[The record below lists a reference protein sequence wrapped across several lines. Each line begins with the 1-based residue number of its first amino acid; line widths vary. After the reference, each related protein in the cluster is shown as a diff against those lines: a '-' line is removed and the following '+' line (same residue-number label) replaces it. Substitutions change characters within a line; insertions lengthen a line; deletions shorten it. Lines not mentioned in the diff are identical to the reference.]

1 MLLLDTNVTLM
12 PATVAASR
20 VPTFDYSLLIR
31 FGGECFRFRS
41 QSELLALASTSS
53 QLLDIMGR
61 SRRLRVLSVTLRRRR
76 LFLNATSETHIYFDK
91 ENNEE
96 RSSSTSKYHDDC
108 QCIPSQVDTIDM
120 SWSSIK
126 KSVRRV
132 NVVFTG
138 QYQRN
143 M

>member
-1 MLLLDTNVTLM
+1 MADSRVFRSELKSGRCSSTVEVTLM

-20 VPTFDYSLLIR
+20 VPTFDSSLLIR

-53 QLLDIMGR
+53 QLL
-61 SRRLRVLSVTLRRRR
+61 
-76 LFLNATSETHIYFDK
+76 ETHIYFDK

>member
-1 MLLLDTNVTLM
+1 MAYGFIVGEAERYITLLDSWMSIRSWKEMKEMLWLKFG
-12 PATVAASR
+12 AADD
-20 VPTFDYSLLIR
+20 P
-31 FGGECFRFRS
+31 E
-41 QSELLALASTSS
+41 
-53 QLLDIMGR
+53 
-61 SRRLRVLSVTLRRRR
+61 
-76 LFLNATSETHIYFDK
+76 K
-91 ENNEE
+91 
-96 RSSSTSKYHDDC
+96 HDDC

-143 M
+143 MQRLEPPESCHVNDMDNYCVLSFYYKKIKQFIAIL